1 MFLEFTTDV
10 CAEALLYALCQALK
24 LLLMGKQIVELHNDI
39 HDGSGAQY
47 RQTLMALPV
56 VLVRLLMHFKGF
68 QMHYTKLYYGHT
80 RHSEQWSSATCSGC
94 GVHTD
99 T

>member
-68 QMHYTKLYYGHT
+68 QMHYTKLYYGH
-80 RHSEQWSSATCSGC
+80 RIFND
-94 GVHTD
+94 VHD
-99 T
+99 PP